1 MTGAGEWLRTARQE
15 RWGMLTDLA
24 FAIVWVTIVET
35 VNYLLEPPTLVYYML
50 MLAGIVAYFGFIWN
64 FELATKLQNRSK

>member
-15 RWGMLTDLA
+15 RWGILTDLA
-24 FAIVWVTIVET
+24 FAVVWVTIVET
-35 VNYLLEPPTLVYYML
+35 VNYLLGPPTLVYYML

-64 FELATKLQNRSK
+64 FELATRRQNQ